1 MNRVVLVGYMAKEPE
16 LKYNKDTVAIMQFT
30 ISVRRQF
37 GEKKYDYISCVAFR
51 QQAEYIK
58 QYIHERSLLAVD
70 GRIQTRSYDDA
81 GGVKRYVTEVICEQ
95 VQSLNSNPNG
105 GYSNVNAYND
115 IIPPVKS
122 SNPNASFDDQQ
133 LSSDE
138 QKDDSKYNS
147 FAEILKNTDYSED
160 DLL

>member
-1 MNRVVLVGYMAKEPE
+1 MNRVVLVGYMAREPE
-16 LKYNKDTVAIMQFT
+16 LKYNKDNVAIMQFT

-37 GEKKYDYISCVAFR
+37 GDKKYDYISCVASR

-122 SNPNASFDDQQ
+122 SSSISNGDDQ
-133 LSSDE
+133 LSGNE
-138 QKDDSKYNS
+138 QKDDNYNS
-147 FAEILKNTDYSED
+147 LADILKNTDYSED

>member
-1 MNRVVLVGYMAKEPE
+1 MNRVVLVGYMAREPE
-16 LKYNKDTVAIMQFT
+16 LKYNKDNVAIMQFT

-37 GEKKYDYISCVAFR
+37 GDKKYDYISCVAFR

-95 VQSLNSNPNG
+95 VQSLNSNPSS

-115 IIPPVKS
+115 IIPPAKS
-122 SNPNASFDDQQ
+122 SNQISNDDQQ
-133 LSSDE
+133 FSSDG
-138 QKDDSKYNS
+138 QKDDNNYNS
-147 FAEILKNTDYSED
+147 LADILKNTDYSED

>member
-1 MNRVVLVGYMAKEPE
+1 MNRVVLVGYMAREPE
-16 LKYNKDTVAIMQFT
+16 LKYNKDNVAIMQFT

-37 GEKKYDYISCVAFR
+37 GDKKYDYISCVAFR

-122 SNPNASFDDQQ
+122 SNSISNGDDQ
-133 LSSDE
+133 LSGNE
-138 QKDDSKYNS
+138 QKDDNYNS
-147 FAEILKNTDYSED
+147 LADILKNTDYSED

>member
-1 MNRVVLVGYMAKEPE
+1 M
-16 LKYNKDTVAIMQFT
+16 
-30 ISVRRQF
+30 
-37 GEKKYDYISCVAFR
+37 
-51 QQAEYIK
+51 
-58 QYIHERSLLAVD
+58 LAVD

-122 SNPNASFDDQQ
+122 SNSISNGDDQ
-133 LSSDE
+133 LSGNE
-138 QKDDSKYNS
+138 QKDDNYNS
-147 FAEILKNTDYSED
+147 LADILKNTDYSED